1 MVTVTAN
8 GRKSSPE
15 RPETNAN
22 GKNTATVVMVDD
34 VTAVATSLTA
44 VLMA

>member
-1 MVTVTAN
+1 MTVTAK

-15 RPETNAN
+15 RPETNAS
-22 GKNTATVVMVDD
+22 GRKTATVVIVDD

-44 VLMA
+44 VVMA